1 MINKLNIRGY
11 INYLYLQRYGSY
23 GNGENVPIELLNNW
37 SKVPEEEIQIQLN
50 KLYESWNW
58 NKEISN
64 ANEELF
70 TKIFSEDA
78 AKNLN
83 LKSKHR
89 KLIWLAIVILMI
101 SSIIGI
107 YFYTN

>member
-50 KLYESWNW
+50 KLYES
-58 NKEISN
+58 
-64 ANEELF
+64 
-70 TKIFSEDA
+70 
-78 AKNLN
+78 
-83 LKSKHR
+83 
-89 KLIWLAIVILMI
+89 
-101 SSIIGI
+101 
-107 YFYTN
+107 